1 MNIDEKVTVD
11 NLPEVGDKLDYR
23 QVGQLISLCDADK
36 VRAKVT
42 MRGGF
47 TVEMIDRIEPDLS
60 ACESDDGDEMCDNC
74 NCWKHTRAMCS

>member
-36 VRAKVT
+36 VRANVT

-60 ACESDDGDEMCDNC
+60 ACESDDGDERCDSC